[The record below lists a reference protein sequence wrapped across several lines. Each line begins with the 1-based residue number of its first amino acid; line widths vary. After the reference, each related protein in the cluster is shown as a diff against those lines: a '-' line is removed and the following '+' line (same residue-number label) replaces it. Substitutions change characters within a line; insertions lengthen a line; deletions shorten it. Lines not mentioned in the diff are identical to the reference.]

1 MSSPNS
7 SSKPSSDLKGPSP
20 SKSSSVLKDSSP
32 SKSSSDLKGP
42 SPSKDSSAS
51 KLLDKVTS
59 DLPGIPSEKYF
70 KLFSNEKIVS
80 GSKEFLESN
89 SFVAKLAFL
98 LLVIFVFVILL
109 RLGITALTYLFS
121 FSKDPV
127 LIDGMIDSEQLLV
140 IAQNPNTPGSKPILR
155 SQNQR
160 DGLEFTWSVW
170 LWIKNPPLSS
180 NPAAKPNQYKHV
192 FNKGNDNVGANGI
205 VTPNNGPGLYI
216 GPNYRELVVI
226 MNTFDNLKEEIT
238 IGDIPIEKWI
248 NVIIR
253 CDQHKLDL
261 YINGTLARS
270 HILKGVPKQNYDN
283 VYAALN
289 GGFAGYTSS
298 LRYFARAINIK
309 DINNIITTGPN
320 LKMKSKSLKD
330 SLPYYLS
337 FRWFFPKQSD
347 AISF

>member
-1 MSSPNS
+1 MSTPNDSPSSSNGPKNSSPSNGFS
-7 SSKPSSDLKGPSP
+7 SSNGS
-20 SKSSSVLKDSSP
+20 SKSNGSSVLKALSP
-32 SKSSSDLKGP
+32 SKN
-42 SPSKDSSAS
+42 SSAS

-59 DLPGIPSEKYF
+59 ELPGIPSEKHF
-70 KLFSNEKIVS
+70 KLFSNEKLVS

-89 SFVAKLAFL
+89 SFVSKLAFL
-98 LLVIFVFVILL
+98 LLVILIFVILL
-109 RLGITALTYLFS
+109 RLGITALTYFFS

-140 IAQNPNTPGSKPILR
+140 IAQNPNTPGAKPILR
-155 SQNQR
+155 SQNER

-170 LWIKNPPLSS
+170 VWIKNPPLSS

-192 FNKGNDNVGANGI
+192 FNKGNDTVGADGL

-226 MNTFDNLKEEIT
+226 MNTFDNLKEEIV

-289 GGFAGYTSS
+289 GGFSGYTSS
-298 LRYFARAINIK
+298 LQYFARAINIK
-309 DINNIITTGPN
+309 DINNIVSKGPN

-330 SLPYYLS
+330 SIPYYLS
-337 FRWFFPKQSD
+337 FRWFFPKQSNN
-347 AISF
+347 ISF